1 MLVSHFL
8 SDFLT
13 YTYLVSLNV
22 IKWMVVPPPSS
33 PCAWCLPWSQGAL
46 PVGFCLGLRC
56 GAVGRSRGH
65 GRGAGWRKPMGGWK
79 KRHFWLKASD
89 ITTLCP
95 CETQF
100 KGPTRKESR
109 DTCVS
114 VFPSSHNNTTHSDI
128 SHDPSC
134 NTLTPPIQIMVA
146 NIQRP
151 SDFPVKPLWMGAVAI
166 KVLIEQVWADAKR
179 SVERDDWVRYVAV
192 GP

>member
-1 MLVSHFL
+1 
-8 SDFLT
+8 
-13 YTYLVSLNV
+13 
-22 IKWMVVPPPSS
+22 MVVPPPSS

-56 GAVGRSRGH
+56 GAVGRSRGS
-65 GRGAGWRKPMGGWK
+65 GRGAGWWKPMGGWK

-114 VFPSSHNNTTHSDI
+114 VFPSSHNNTTHWYFPWSFVQHVDAAYTNNGCKY
-128 SHDPSC
+128 S
-134 NTLTPPIQIMVA
+134 TPF
-146 NIQRP
+146 R
-151 SDFPVKPLWMGAVAI
+151 FPCKAPVNGCSGNKSFNRAGLSRCKAICRERRLGKVCSSGAI
-166 KVLIEQVWADAKR
+166 IILK
-179 SVERDDWVRYVAV
+179 
-192 GP
+192 